1 MFALFAPHTVTEKER
16 HQAARTLFAD
26 GGGLADWPGP
36 AAVLYADGGV
46 SIANQA
52 ADALAD
58 MLGLG
63 GDGDMEPALTAAI
76 RAGHP
81 TAVTLELEAGDGAR
95 YVFNVLPLVAGESA
109 LVLGRDTALE
119 NAFRDALT
127 ESRQRYKDLVEI
139 CGDFCW
145 ETGPD
150 GCFVFVS
157 PQGALG
163 YGAEALVGRD
173 PASLVDEVFADD
185 TAFPFVTRTEIEA
198 VDIWVRRADDGAA
211 CLETSALPVLD
222 RDGAWCGARGVCRDV
237 TVEREREAEHGRVQM
252 RERLFAHIT
261 RAIRD
266 EMDSSRLF
274 DTAATAVTQALG
286 AEGCELYGV
295 DGAGAFTLAARTG
308 QDGPDDT
315 VAAGCLARARGHDG
329 VVDVSYGDKSMLCI
343 ATSFHHAVNGALAL
357 WRAADGEGWTAD
369 DRALV
374 ADVAIQIGV
383 AIEQTR
389 ARIALETLSR
399 TDGLTG
405 LLNQR
410 AFTAELDQRLAR
422 ASRGDSS
429 GALFYVDLDNFKP
442 VNDLYGHQK
451 GDEALM
457 EVARLLRDH
466 SRPGDLV
473 ARLGGDEFA
482 LWLDRTDEDA
492 ARARAT
498 ILLKAAQCL
507 APFSGAPDQPLG
519 ISVGVAVWRSGNN
532 ESLDAL
538 TLRADAAMYEI
549 KNLGKNG
556 YVIACSADVDFDDDG
571 DRRDSV
577 SA

>member
-1 MFALFAPHTVTEKER
+1 MFALFAPHPVTEKER
-16 HQAARTLFAD
+16 HHAARTLFAD

-36 AAVLYADGGV
+36 AAVLHADGGV

-52 ADALAD
+52 AGALAD
-58 MLGLG
+58 TLGLG
-63 GDGDMEPALTAAI
+63 GDGDMEPALAAAI

-81 TAVTLELEAGDGAR
+81 TAVTVELQAGDGAR

-145 ETGPD
+145 ETGPE

-163 YGAEALVGRD
+163 YSAEALVGRD
-173 PASLVDEVFADD
+173 PASLVDELFADD
-185 TAFPFVTRTEIEA
+185 AALPFATRTRTEA
-198 VDIWVRRADDGAA
+198 VDIWVRRADGGAA
-211 CLETSALPVLD
+211 CLETSARPVLD
-222 RDGAWCGARGVCRDV
+222 RDGVWCGARGVCRDV
-237 TVEREREAEHGRVQM
+237 TVAREREAEFGRVQM
-252 RERLFAHIT
+252 RERMIAHIM

-266 EMDSSRLF
+266 EMESAPLLN
-274 DTAATAVTQALG
+274 TAATAVMQALG

-295 DGAGAFTLAARTG
+295 DGDGAFSLSARTG
-308 QDGPDDT
+308 RDGPDDI
-315 VAAGCLARARGHDG
+315 VSAGCLARARGHNG
-329 VVDVSYGDKSMLCI
+329 VVDALHGGKSMLCI
-343 ATSFHHAVNGALAL
+343 ATSFHHTVNGALVL
-357 WRAADGEGWTAD
+357 WRAADGEGWAAD

-374 ADVAIQIGV
+374 ADVAIQIGI

-389 ARIALETLSR
+389 ARLELETLSR

-405 LLNQR
+405 LLNRR
-410 AFTAELDQRLAR
+410 AFTGELEGRLAR
-422 ASRGDSS
+422 ASGGDTA
-429 GALFYVDLDNFKP
+429 GALFFIDLDNFKP
-442 VNDLYGHQK
+442 VNDVYGHQK
-451 GDEALM
+451 GDEALV
-457 EVARLLRDH
+457 EVARLLRDN

-492 ARARAT
+492 ARSRAM

-507 APFSGAPDQPLG
+507 APYSGAPDRPLG
-519 ISVGVAVWRSGNN
+519 ISVGVAVWRPGND
-532 ESLDAL
+532 ESVDTL

-549 KNLGKNG
+549 KNQGKNG
-556 YVIACSADVDFDDDG
+556 YVIAPAADFDG
-571 DRRDSV
+571 DRRGRV